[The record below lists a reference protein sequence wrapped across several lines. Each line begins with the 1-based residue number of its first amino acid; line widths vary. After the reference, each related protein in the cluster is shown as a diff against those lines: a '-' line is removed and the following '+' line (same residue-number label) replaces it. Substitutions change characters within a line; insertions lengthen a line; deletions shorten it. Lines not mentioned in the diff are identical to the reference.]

1 MTQVGLPNER
11 FLNRE
16 FVIPTVFE
24 IMNPYLA
31 FFDYLPKVKADS
43 RAVKYKTETTSQSG
57 DPKKKTPRTRTPGA
71 KFTYLDISQFTMQT
85 ALLDNRGFAIR
96 IDEDAVQY
104 AEGID
109 EINRAYSRVAY
120 WLGEFLNTEIATTL
134 VAGATS
140 SGVTPTK
147 VWSDLSGGCTPV
159 RDMIAA
165 AAAMDREGYP
175 YQLSDMFVEKDN
187 FYELQQYL
195 VNVTAG
201 DLKQKEVLGMPVI
214 TKDMMTIPAAQC
226 NVRKLKSGLTHG
238 TALCMDG
245 RNPPATVYYNNNPLY
260 APQQITYQTVINF
273 AKVTQTIDNFGFS
286 FNSYKDPESHD
297 TIMQFWVDF
306 RAVVKEPYAVL
317 TLATI

>member
-1 MTQVGLPNER
+1 MTQVSMPNDR
-11 FLNRE
+11 FLTKE

-31 FFDYLPKVKADS
+31 FFDFLPKVKADS

-57 DPKKKTPRTRTPGA
+57 DPKKKTPRTRTPGS

-104 AEGID
+104 AEGVD

-120 WLGEFLNTEIATTL
+120 WLGEYLNTEIATTL
-134 VAGATS
+134 DAGATAS
-140 SGVTPTK
+140 SVTPTK
-147 VWSDLSGGCTPV
+147 VWSDMTDGKHV
-159 RDMIAA
+159 RDLIAMA
-165 AAAMDREGYP
+165 EAMDREGYP
-175 YQLSDMFVEKDN
+175 YQQTDVFVEKTN
-187 FYELQQYL
+187 FYELQQFL

-201 DLKQKEVLGMPVI
+201 DLKQREILGMPVI

-226 NVRKLKSGLTHG
+226 NIRKLKSGLTHG
-238 TALCMDG
+238 TALSMDG
-245 RNPPATVYYNNNPLY
+245 RNPAATIYYNNNPQY
-260 APQQITYQTVINF
+260 APQQVTYQTIIDF
-273 AKVTQTIDNFGFS
+273 KPVTQTIDNFGFS
-286 FNSYKDPESHD
+286 FNSYKDDETHD
-297 TIMQFWVDF
+297 TVMQFWVDF

-317 TLATI
+317 KTTGL